1 MKNILFKKIVIALFP
16 LSLLFST
23 TTFAQSVGVVKT
35 MLGKVQLL
43 RAGAEPINLAL
54 GDQVFI
60 ADKLQTQNN
69 SSVGILFSDDTR
81 IGAGPDTSFS
91 IDDYEFDSKTQL
103 GRADLFVNNGTLAVV
118 GGKLTA
124 KDSQSVKV
132 HTPTSTLTATCSTL
146 SVKVDPLTKEVP

>member
-1 MKNILFKKIVIALFP
+1 MKNMMSKKIVLALFP
-16 LSLLFST
+16 LSLLFPT
-23 TTFAQSVGVVKT
+23 AIFAQSVGVVKT

-43 RAGAEPINLAL
+43 RAEGELINLAL
-54 GDQVFI
+54 GDEVFI
-60 ADKLQTQNN
+60 ADKLQTKQN

-91 IDDYEFDSKTQL
+91 IDDYQFDSKTQL
-103 GRADLFVNNGTLAVV
+103 GRADLSLKNGTLAVV
-118 GGKLTA
+118 GGKLAA

-146 SVKVDPLTKEVP
+146 SVKVDPLTKEAP

>member
-1 MKNILFKKIVIALFP
+1 MNNMTFKKIVLALLP
-16 LSLLFST
+16 LSLLFPSAIY
-23 TTFAQSVGVVKT
+23 AQSVGVVKT
-35 MLGKVQLL
+35 MLGNVQLL
-43 RAGAEPINLAL
+43 RAGGDPINLAL
-54 GDQVFI
+54 GDHVFI

-91 IDDYEFDSKTQL
+91 IDDYQFDSKTQL
-103 GRADLFVNNGTLAVV
+103 GLADLSLNNGTLAVV

-146 SVKVDPLTKEVP
+146 SVKVDQLTKEAP